1 MFVNHPEQV
10 EFEVGTEQVSKLGFS
25 VEGESL
31 DYFLIGGASMKD
43 VLVRYTDLTKKLAM
57 TPAWSFGLWLSTSF
71 TTNYDE
77 KTVMGFIDGMDQ
89 GKRNPDLCLYQPFI

>member
-43 VLVRYTDLTKKLAM
+43 VLVRYTDLTKKRSHA
-57 TPAWSFGLWLSTSF
+57 GLELWAVAVNL
-71 TTNYDE
+71 
-77 KTVMGFIDGMDQ
+77 
-89 GKRNPDLCLYQPFI
+89 LYHQL